1 MLIGVAMKSLNRR
14 RFAASTLAAVPL
26 LGQQPAGR
34 KYKTALIGSGWWGMN
49 ILREA
54 IASGDCTT
62 VALCDPDT
70 AQLDKAAADLA
81 KVSSDQPRRY
91 RDYRE
96 MLQKERP
103 DIAIVAT
110 PDHWH
115 ALPTIDAVKAG
126 AHVYVEK
133 PISHTVDEGKA
144 MVRAARQAD
153 RLVQVGLHRRVSPHP
168 ITGMEFLKSGK
179 VGKIGMV
186 RLFAHAAGGPG
197 AKVPDSE
204 PPAGLDWDL
213 WLGPAPRRAYN
224 KAIHP
229 RGFRHFLDY
238 ANGTLGDWG
247 VHWMDQLLWWTDET
261 HPKTV
266 YSQGGRFIRQD
277 STDAPDTQI
286 VTFEFDRFQAIWEQR
301 HYAGNESE
309 KHLIGAYF
317 YGTEGVFHM
326 GWRDGWT
333 FYPHKK
339 SQQVIHVEPQ
349 LKTADGHNIEEL
361 WADFMASIKAKRR
374 PVRDIEIGHRATAA
388 VLLGM
393 VSMKLRRSVHWDGAQ
408 CPGDAEANQLLRR
421 KYRAPWVYPV

>member
-1 MLIGVAMKSLNRR
+1 MNSNRR
-14 RFAASTLAAVPL
+14 VFFQTALSAAPL
-26 LGQQPAGR
+26 LAQRGR
-34 KYKTALIGSGWWGMN
+34 KYRTALIGSGWWGMN

-54 IASGDCTT
+54 CASGECT
-62 VALCDPDT
+62 AIAFADPD
-70 AQLDKAAADLA
+70 QSQMDKAAAQLA
-81 KVSSDQPRRY
+81 TFSSDQVKRY
-91 RDYRE
+91 GDYRE
-96 MLQKERP
+96 MLRKEKP

-144 MVRAARQAD
+144 MVKAAREAD
-153 RLVQVGLHRRVSPHP
+153 RMVQVGLHRRVSPHP

-186 RLFAHAAGGPG
+186 RLFANANGGNWQ
-197 AKVPDSE
+197 KSPDSE
-204 PPAGLDWDL
+204 PPPGLDWDM
-213 WLGPAPRRAYN
+213 WLGPAPKRAFN

-261 HPKTV
+261 HPKSVHSTA
-266 YSQGGRFIRQD
+266 GRFARED

-286 VTFEFDRFQAIWEQR
+286 VTFEFESFRATWEQR
-301 HYAGNESE
+301 HYAGEGPE

-317 YGTEGVFHM
+317 YGTNGVFHM

-333 FYPHKK
+333 YYPVKK
-339 SQQVIHVEPQ
+339 GEQPIHVPPK
-349 LKTADGHNIEEL
+349 LNDPDGQNIKEL
-361 WADFMASIKAKRR
+361 WADFMESIRTKRK

-388 VLLGM
+388 ILLGM
-393 VSMKLRRSVHWDGAQ
+393 VSWRLGRSVAWDGKQ
-408 CPGDAEANQLLRR
+408 CPGDAAANKLLRR
-421 KYRAPWVYPV
+421 PYRSPWKYPEA

>member
-1 MLIGVAMKSLNRR
+1 MRR
-14 RFAASTLAAVPL
+14 RNFTALAATPL
-26 LGQQPAGR
+26 LGQMPAGR
-34 KYKTALIGSGWWGMN
+34 KYKTALIGAGWWGMN

-54 IASGDCTT
+54 VASGECST
-62 VALCDPDT
+62 VALCDPDE
-70 AQLDKAAADLA
+70 AQLTKATADLA

-91 RDYRE
+91 RHYRE

-103 DIAIVAT
+103 DICIVAT

-133 PISHTVDEGKA
+133 PISHTVAEGAA
-144 MVRAARQAD
+144 MVRAARESD

-168 ITGMEFLKSGK
+168 ISGMEFLKSGK
-179 VGKIGMV
+179 VGRIGMV
-186 RLFAHAAGGPG
+186 RLFAHAAGGAG
-197 AKVPDSE
+197 TKSPDAE
-204 PPAGLDWDL
+204 PPPGLDWDL
-213 WLGPAPRRAYN
+213 WLGPAPKRAYN

-229 RGFRHFLDY
+229 RGFRNFLDY

-247 VHWMDQLLWWTDET
+247 VHWMDQLLWWTNET

-266 YSQGGRFIRQD
+266 FSQAGRFIRED
-277 STDAPDTQI
+277 STTAPDTQL
-286 VTFEFDRFQAIWEQR
+286 VTFEFESFHATWEQR

-333 FYPHKK
+333 FYPAKK
-339 SQQVIHVEPQ
+339 SQPVIHVEPQ

-361 WADFMASIKAKRR
+361 WADFLKSIREKRR

-393 VSMKLRRSVHWDGAQ
+393 VSAKLGRSIHWDGRE
-408 CPGDAEANQLLRR
+408 CPNDAEANQLLRR
-421 KYRAPWVYPV
+421 NYRAPWVYPS

>member
-1 MLIGVAMKSLNRR
+1 
-14 RFAASTLAAVPL
+14 
-26 LGQQPAGR
+26 
-34 KYKTALIGSGWWGMN
+34 MN

-54 IASGDCTT
+54 
-62 VALCDPDT
+62 VACGECSVVAFADAD
-70 AQLDKAAADLA
+70 ANQIDKAAVDLA
-81 KVSSDQPRRY
+81 KVTRDQPRRY
-91 RDYRE
+91 RDYRD
-96 MLQKERP
+96 MLAKEKP
-103 DIAIVAT
+103 DICIVAT

-115 ALPTIDAVKAG
+115 ALPTIDSVKAG

-144 MVRAARQAD
+144 MVRAARESD

-168 ITGMEFLKSGK
+168 ISGMEFLKSGK

-197 AKVPDSE
+197 VKTPDSA
-204 PPAGLDWDL
+204 PPPGLDWDL
-213 WLGPAPRRAYN
+213 WLGPAPQRAYN
-224 KAIHP
+224 AASHP

-266 YSQGGRFIRQD
+266 YSTTGRFIRQD
-277 STDAPDTQI
+277 TTDAPDTQI
-286 VTFEFDRFQAIWEQR
+286 VNFEFEKFSAIWEQR

-317 YGTEGVFHM
+317 YGTEGVFQM

-333 FYPHKK
+333 FYPAKK
-339 SQQVIHVEPQ
+339 SQNPVHVEPQ

-361 WADFMASIKAKRR
+361 WADFMSAIKNKRR

-393 VSMKLRRSVHWDGAQ
+393 VSAKLGRSVHWDGQQ
-408 CPGDAEANQLLRR
+408 CPGDDAANRLLRR
-421 KYRAPWVYPV
+421 DYRRPWVYPA